1 MQFEY
6 KTSMTFVVLE
16 KDSIKFAWHFL
27 KLYKK
32 LKCII
37 YYNLQLNN
45 CKVVNKTSFEYKKML
60 FQSFYIKISHFIICA
75 ARHFFVFI
83 CEIYSVLQK
92 HFRHK

>member
-32 LKCII
+32 
-37 YYNLQLNN
+37 
-45 CKVVNKTSFEYKKML
+45 
-60 FQSFYIKISHFIICA
+60 
-75 ARHFFVFI
+75 
-83 CEIYSVLQK
+83 
-92 HFRHK
+92 